1 MSVCALVFT
10 VCIMTNIY
18 KYARLYLNG
27 GLKEN
32 SPLHLD
38 TDQAHYLRNVL
49 RKAVGDKIR
58 VFNGKDGEWLARIDT
73 LGKKDAVLMPEEC
86 LRVQEAR
93 ATGKLHL
100 CFAPIK
106 KHRMDFL
113 IEKAVELGVTDFHP
127 ILTNRTENR
136 KINEERLRA
145 QIIEA
150 AEQSERLD
158 VPRLHPMEKLPVFL
172 RAGKLDV
179 PVYACIER
187 AGAMPLAKVD
197 LSRAAAF
204 LVGPEGGFDPDEI
217 AAIKNI
223 KSVHPVD
230 LGQEILRAETACLAC
245 LSYAKL
251 STMEQ
256 S

>member
-10 VCIMTNIY
+10 VSVMTNIY

-27 GLKEN
+27 ALEEN
-32 SPLHLD
+32 SKLRLD
-38 TDQAHYLRNVL
+38 SEQAHYLRNVL
-49 RKAVGDKIR
+49 RKTVGDKVR
-58 VFNGKDGEWLARIDT
+58 VFNGRDGEWLARIDA
-73 LGKKDAVLMPEEC
+73 LGKKEAELVPEEC
-86 LRVQEAR
+86 LRVQSVR
-93 ATGKLHL
+93 SSGRLHL
-100 CFAPIK
+100 CFSPIK

-136 KINEERLRA
+136 KINEDRLRA

-150 AEQSERLD
+150 VEQSERLD
-158 VPRLHPMEKLPVFL
+158 VPLLHSMEKLPVFL
-172 RAGKLDV
+172 GASTLGV

-187 AGAMPLAKVD
+187 AGAMNLAKAD
-197 LSRAAAF
+197 LSGGAAF
-204 LVGPEGGFDPDEI
+204 LIGPEGGFDPEEI
-217 AAIKNI
+217 SSIKNTR
-223 KSVHPVD
+223 SVYPVD

-251 STMEQ
+251 STM
-256 S
+256 